1 MDWNSLGT
9 FFTFGVKHVLEGWDH
24 LLFASALVLA
34 LRGFWEVF
42 KVIGVFT
49 LAHSITVSLT
59 VVRGAPLLPE
69 WFVEPCIAAS
79 IIFVALENI
88 FLPGSA
94 GSVRRLAVAFI
105 FGLVHGMG
113 LAGALLETLSDM
125 SGTVVVWAVVLFCIG
140 VELGHLCVVAPL
152 SGALKMGRDQG
163 GEKFHAAALRYGS
176 IAIAAGGVYYL
187 LASLGLLRG
196 SFGARLVHAGGR
208 LRSDDQM
215 KRSISLGR
223 LMLRSYFKRRPGH
236 QGRAVRWSFRSDG
249 DRLAR
254 GGGSVDRIDHLHQAQ
269 GLLRGVQGGGTAFDG
284 FDEVRGGA
292 DAAHV
297 FTGWSGDAA
306 VHAVAVFL
314 DVEFAG
320 VDGGVVEPIDAEQ
333 ALHLAAGLGALE
345 DHGDFLAF
353 DHFGPGDLEAQ
364 DLTRLEGH
372 EAMRR
377 VFHIGGAARRGQE
390 CPTGL

>member
-1 MDWNSLGT
+1 MIFLRGWEPAGSFQLRAVIHHATLNNMDWNSLGT

-125 SGTVVVWAVVLFCIG
+125 SGAVVVWAVVLG
-140 VELGHLCVVAPL
+140 VGLCT
-152 SGALKMGRDQG
+152 
-163 GEKFHAAALRYGS
+163 
-176 IAIAAGGVYYL
+176 
-187 LASLGLLRG
+187 
-196 SFGARLVHAGGR
+196 LVG
-208 LRSDDQM
+208 
-215 KRSISLGR
+215 
-223 LMLRSYFKRRPGH
+223 
-236 QGRAVRWSFRSDG
+236 
-249 DRLAR
+249 LAR
-254 GGGSVDRIDHLHQAQ
+254 AGDTSPSELSRSLADSFPERRQPPESALFGQK
-269 GLLRGVQGGGTAFDG
+269 
-284 FDEVRGGA
+284 GA
-292 DAAHV
+292 IP
-297 FTGWSGDAA
+297 S
-306 VHAVAVFL
+306 L
-314 DVEFAG
+314 
-320 VDGGVVEPIDAEQ
+320 
-333 ALHLAAGLGALE
+333 
-345 DHGDFLAF
+345 
-353 DHFGPGDLEAQ
+353 
-364 DLTRLEGH
+364 
-372 EAMRR
+372 
-377 VFHIGGAARRGQE
+377 
-390 CPTGL
+390 

>member
-24 LLFASALVLA
+24 LLFATALVLA

-42 KVIGVFT
+42 KVIGIFT

-94 GSVRRLAVAFI
+94 GSVRRLAVAFL

-125 SGTVVVWAVVLFCIG
+125 SGAVVVWAVVLFCIG

-152 SGALKMGRDQG
+152 SGGLKMGRDQG
-163 GEKFHAAALRYGS
+163 GEKFHSAALRYGS

-187 LASLGLLRG
+187 LASLGLLG
-196 SFGARLVHAGGR
+196 GA
-208 LRSDDQM
+208 S
-215 KRSISLGR
+215 
-223 LMLRSYFKRRPGH
+223 
-236 QGRAVRWSFRSDG
+236 
-249 DRLAR
+249 
-254 GGGSVDRIDHLHQAQ
+254 AQ
-269 GLLRGVQGGGTAFDG
+269 G
-284 FDEVRGGA
+284 
-292 DAAHV
+292 
-297 FTGWSGDAA
+297 
-306 VHAVAVFL
+306 
-314 DVEFAG
+314 
-320 VDGGVVEPIDAEQ
+320 
-333 ALHLAAGLGALE
+333 
-345 DHGDFLAF
+345 
-353 DHFGPGDLEAQ
+353 
-364 DLTRLEGH
+364 
-372 EAMRR
+372 
-377 VFHIGGAARRGQE
+377 
-390 CPTGL
+390 